1 MSSRPVVVIFN
12 SNDDVVEML
21 RFAFERAGLV
31 VVSGHID
38 AVRRGHQRL
47 SDFVQEHNPSVI
59 VYDLVPPYDRS
70 WTFLEH
76 LRETPSLKGRRFV
89 ITSTN
94 ARRVPKS
101 LGAPNTCSRS
111 RGSRTTSTQSL
122 RRWRPPRAG
131 ATPSC
136 RLTPGQS
143 EGVYSAEPTKVRFR
157 KW

>member
-89 ITSTN
+89 ITSAN
-94 ARRVPKS
+94 ARRVAEIVR
-101 LGAPNTCSRS
+101 GAEHVLEIAGKPYDIDAITKAVEAAA
-111 RGSRTTSTQSL
+111 RGGHPQL
-122 RRWRPPRAG
+122 PPDARA
-131 ATPSC
+131 
-136 RLTPGQS
+136 
-143 EGVYSAEPTKVRFR
+143 V
-157 KW
+157 